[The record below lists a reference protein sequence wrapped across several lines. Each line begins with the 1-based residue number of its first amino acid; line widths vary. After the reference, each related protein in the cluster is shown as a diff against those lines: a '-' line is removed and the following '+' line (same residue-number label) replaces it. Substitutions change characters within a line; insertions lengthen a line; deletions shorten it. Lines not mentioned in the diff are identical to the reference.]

1 MKQFVIVYL
10 QFQVHQCQKQLFST
24 LQLSSHLVRRKTWLE
39 NIYSSSVGASI
50 KQGYL
55 QENLRPLNSRFY
67 TCTRLEQEFH
77 WRVLILRKNTQQN
90 VPVCECNCLI
100 HVLNLGVE
108 LDRYC
113 LSSKHLE
120 MCAHFYLPI
129 LLTLSGARAPTE
141 EDFWPAH
148 LFANSK
154 ALWAL

>member
-10 QFQVHQCQKQLFST
+10 QFQVTSVLKAALLI
-24 LQLSSHLVRRKTWLE
+24 LQLSSHLLRKKTLLH
-39 NIYSSSVGASI
+39 NICSSSVGASI

-90 VPVCECNCLI
+90 VPICECSFLI
-100 HVLNLGVE
+100 HMVNLGVE

-113 LSSKHLE
+113 LSSRHLE
-120 MCAHFYLPI
+120 MCAHFCIPI
-129 LLTLSGARAPTE
+129 LLTLSGARAPTG
-141 EDFWPAH
+141 EDFWPVQY
-148 LFANSK
+148 LPV
-154 ALWAL
+154 